1 MDLRRERRPGLT
13 RTVRS
18 QQSPAEKDYRSYSF
32 WLETAGEE
40 LRPRPSL
47 PGPTA
52 ADVAVLGAGFTGLWT
67 AYYLLKRD
75 PSLRVVVIEAETA
88 GFGASGRNGAWCS
101 SGFPVAPGELAR
113 RFGED
118 AARELFL
125 EMRRTV
131 DEVGRVAEEEG
142 IDARFNRGGLL
153 RVARGRAQVPGI
165 QASYRSLQRLGL
177 GEDLEM
183 LDEEAVARRVRITD
197 AKGGLFNP
205 HCATIHPARLA
216 RGLARAVERLGGEIF
231 ENTPVKDFET
241 GERPR
246 LVTDRGDV
254 EAKTIVLAGEA
265 YLARLRKLRRQ
276 VLPIYS
282 LIVLTEPLSDG
293 QWAEIGWE
301 GRECVA
307 SNRYTV
313 DYLSRT
319 ADGRIL
325 FGGRGAP
332 YHYAS
337 RVKDEYDLHHPTHE
351 MLRRTARE
359 WFPVLQGARF
369 THAWGGPL
377 AMPRDWMP
385 TMSYDPEEGLAT
397 ARGYTGQGVATAN
410 LSGRTL
416 SDLILNRDTD
426 VTRLPTVNHRQRPWE
441 PEPLRWLGA
450 RFVQRGLMRADD
462 RAERTGDPPTGK
474 TLAERLG
481 RH

>member
-1 MDLRRERRPGLT
+1 MTRAPSAPERADSGDR
-13 RTVRS
+13 
-18 QQSPAEKDYRSYSF
+18 DYHSYSF

-40 LRPRPSL
+40 LAPRPLLS
-47 PGPTA
+47 GPTE
-52 ADVAVLGAGFTGLWT
+52 ADVAILGAGFTGLWT
-67 AYYLLKRD
+67 AYYLLRRE
-75 PSLRVVVIEAETA
+75 PSLRVVVLESEIA
-88 GFGASGRNGAWCS
+88 GFGASGRNGAWCNS
-101 SGFPVAPGELAR
+101 AFPVTPGELVR
-113 RFGED
+113 RFGAE
-118 AARELFL
+118 ATRGLL
-125 EMRRTV
+125 IEMRGAV
-131 DEVGRVAEEEG
+131 DEIGRVAGTEG
-142 IDARFNRGGLL
+142 IDAQYFRGGQL
-153 RVARGRAQVPGI
+153 RVARGQAQVPAI
-165 QASYRSLQRLGL
+165 KDAYEAARVLGL
-177 GEDLEM
+177 EEDLQV
-183 LDEEAVARRVRITD
+183 LSAEETARRVRITG
-197 AKGGLFNP
+197 AEGSLYNP

-231 ENTPVKDFET
+231 ENTTVTDFEA
-241 GERPR
+241 GAGPR
-246 LVTDRGDV
+246 LVTDVGDV
-254 EAKTIVLAGEA
+254 RAGAIVLAGEA

-282 LIVLTEPLSDG
+282 LIVLTEPLSEA

-332 YHYAS
+332 YHYGS
-337 RVKDEYDLHHPTHE
+337 RIEDEYDLHEATHE
-351 MLRRTARE
+351 MLRNTARE
-359 WFPVLQGARF
+359 WFPAIEGARF

-385 TMSYDPEEGLAT
+385 TMSYDPAQGVAT

-410 LSGRTL
+410 LSGQTL
-416 SDLILNRDTD
+416 ADLILGRDTA
-426 VTRLPTVNHRQRPWE
+426 VTRLPTVNHEPRSWE

-450 RFVQRGLMRADD
+450 RYVQRGLMRVDD
-462 RAERTGDPPTGK
+462 RAEQTGEPPTGK

-481 RH
+481 SH

>member
-1 MDLRRERRPGLT
+1 MT
-13 RTVRS
+13 RTVRP
-18 QQSPAEKDYRSYSF
+18 QRAPTERDYRSYSF

-47 PGPTA
+47 PGPTT
-52 ADVAVLGAGFTGLWT
+52 ADVAILGAGFTGLWT
-67 AYYLLKRD
+67 AYYLLKKD
-75 PSLRVVVIEAETA
+75 PSQRVVVLEAETA

-101 SGFPVAPGELAR
+101 SSFPVSPGELVR
-113 RFGED
+113 RFGHE
-118 AARELFL
+118 AAKDLLL
-125 EMRRTV
+125 EMRGAV
-131 DEVGRVAEEEG
+131 DEVGRVAEDEK

-153 RVARGRAQVPGI
+153 RIARGGAQMPGI
-165 QASYRSLQRLGL
+165 EGSYRSLQALGL
-177 GEDLEM
+177 GGDLEL

-197 AKGGLFNP
+197 ARGGLFSP

-231 ENTPVKDFET
+231 ESTPVKDFET
-241 GERPR
+241 GARPR
-246 LVTDRGDV
+246 FVTDRGDV

-265 YLARLRKLRRQ
+265 YLARLKKLRRQ

-282 LIVLTEPLSDG
+282 LIVLTEPLSEW

-332 YHYAS
+332 YHYGS
-337 RVKDEYDLHHPTHE
+337 RVKDAYDLHAPTHE
-351 MLRRTARE
+351 TLRRTARE
-359 WFPVLQGARF
+359 WFPVLEGTRF

-385 TMSYDPEEGLAT
+385 TMSYDPGEGVAT

-416 SDLILNRDTD
+416 SDLILARGTLL
-426 VTRLPTVNHRQRPWE
+426 TRLPTVNHRQRPWE

-450 RFVQRGLMRADD
+450 RLVQRGLMRADD
-462 RAERTGDPPTGK
+462 RAERTGEPPTGK